1 MKISDLIKM
10 GLRNLRRRKA
20 RTILTVVGVIIST
33 VSIMGVLSLNKGMDE
48 RFNAMV
54 KENGSLSLI
63 TVSSWAAEFDKDG
76 NYIDGKEQ
84 KLNDELVEKLKM
96 IEHVR
101 TVSPYRYFWECNLT
115 SGKYEGYLTLVLM
128 DFDSWE
134 VFGYPPLEDGTYPT
148 KEDYKTFLIGKQAIN
163 DFYMWSGRTSKTKT
177 IDLSKDKV
185 NLNFQGYT
193 VQKGKKK
200 LDVKINEN
208 YKYIDSPDYSEFQY
222 NVYVDIDYFKELY
235 TTYAKSLTTTD
246 RKKALESLNAYEMIY
261 LNVDNID
268 NVVPVQEEIEKL
280 GYKSESE
287 MSGIV
292 PIQNASNMMQ
302 MVLLVIGGVSV
313 AVSAINIA
321 NTMIMSIYERTK
333 EIGVMKVLGCLV
345 SDIKKLFLF
354 EAGLIGLIGGLV
366 GVGLSFGLS
375 WLLNTYGGNV
385 FSFLSIDG
393 ALDSIEGSI
402 SVIPFWLPILG
413 TFFGMTVGVLSGY
426 FPARRATRISAI
438 EAMKTEG

>member
-128 DFDSWE
+128 DFDCWE

-148 KEDYKTFLIGKQAIN
+148 KADYKTFLI
-163 DFYMWSGRTSKTKT
+163 
-177 IDLSKDKV
+177 
-185 NLNFQGYT
+185 
-193 VQKGKKK
+193 
-200 LDVKINEN
+200 
-208 YKYIDSPDYSEFQY
+208 
-222 NVYVDIDYFKELY
+222 
-235 TTYAKSLTTTD
+235 
-246 RKKALESLNAYEMIY
+246 
-261 LNVDNID
+261 
-268 NVVPVQEEIEKL
+268 
-280 GYKSESE
+280 
-287 MSGIV
+287 
-292 PIQNASNMMQ
+292 
-302 MVLLVIGGVSV
+302 
-313 AVSAINIA
+313 
-321 NTMIMSIYERTK
+321 
-333 EIGVMKVLGCLV
+333 
-345 SDIKKLFLF
+345 
-354 EAGLIGLIGGLV
+354 
-366 GVGLSFGLS
+366 
-375 WLLNTYGGNV
+375 
-385 FSFLSIDG
+385 
-393 ALDSIEGSI
+393 
-402 SVIPFWLPILG
+402 
-413 TFFGMTVGVLSGY
+413 
-426 FPARRATRISAI
+426 
-438 EAMKTEG
+438 